1 MGYNKRQML
10 SLQAAVLPAWKLMMV
25 ESRGMGVLEVT
36 HLPSGIHWEMLIF
49 LEEIWAQEEEDGAD
63 TLVEYVPT

>member
-1 MGYNKRQML
+1 ML

-25 ESRGMGVLEVT
+25 ESRGMCVLEVT
-36 HLPSGIHWEMLIF
+36 HLPSGIHWKMLIF